1 MATGSMF
8 DKQVS
13 SLPEVAPAQS
23 RPMPTLHAEE
33 DEPPETVLEA
43 GPGWQLIN
51 LRELWRFRDLLAIL
65 AWRDVKVRYKQT
77 VLGVA
82 WAILQ
87 PTLCMILFTAFLGK
101 LAHVPSGD
109 IPYPLFVYAGLLLWT
124 LFATGVSGA
133 ANSVISSE
141 QLITKVYF
149 PRMLIPVAAVGVAL
163 VDFLVATVVL
173 AILMACY
180 GYWPGWSLLWAPAL
194 IGLTALAAVGAGAFL
209 AAVTVRYRD
218 FRHVLPVL
226 MQFGLLATPV
236 IYLDASQAA
245 LQQTVANTDGN
256 PVAERV
262 ATVPDGLQVAFDLN
276 PLNGIIAEFRSSLLS
291 RAVSWRHLLVPG
303 VIILAMFIV
312 GCLFFQRAEN
322 SFADTI

>member
-8 DKQVS
+8 DKQLS
-13 SLPEVAPAQS
+13 TLSEGEPAQS
-23 RPMPTLHAEE
+23 RPLPPGQAEL
-33 DEPPETVLEA
+33 DQLPETVVEA

-82 WAILQ
+82 WAVLQ

-163 VDFLVATVVL
+163 VDFLVAAVVL
-173 AILMACY
+173 VILMACY
-180 GYWPGWSLLWAPAL
+180 GYWPGWSVLWAPAL
-194 IGLTALAAVGAGAFL
+194 IGLTALAAIGAGAFL

-226 MQFGLLATPV
+226 MQFGILATPV
-236 IYLDASQAA
+236 IYLDASEAA
-245 LQQTVANTDGN
+245 LPPNAANGTSN
-256 PVAERV
+256 PVAAER
-262 ATVPDGLQVAFDLN
+262 APVPAGLRVAFDFN
-276 PLNGIIAEFRSSLLS
+276 PLNGIIGEFRSSLLG
-291 RAVSWRHLLVPG
+291 RVVSWRRLLVPG
-303 VIILAMFIV
+303 VIVLAIFAV

>member
-1 MATGSMF
+1 MF
-8 DKQVS
+8 DKQLS
-13 SLPEVAPAQS
+13 SLSEVEPAQS
-23 RPMPTLHAEE
+23 RRLPTSQAELAQL
-33 DEPPETVLEA
+33 PETVVEA
-43 GPGWQLIN
+43 GSGWQLIN

-82 WAILQ
+82 WAVLQ

-163 VDFLVATVVL
+163 VDFLVAAVVL
-173 AILMACY
+173 VILMACY
-180 GYWPGWSLLWAPAL
+180 GYWPGWSVLWAPAL
-194 IGLTALAAVGAGAFL
+194 IGLTALAAIGAGAFL

-226 MQFGLLATPV
+226 MQFGILATPV
-236 IYLDASQAA
+236 IYLDAAEAA
-245 LQQTVANTDGN
+245 LPSNVANGAGN
-256 PVAERV
+256 LVAAER
-262 ATVPDGLQVAFDLN
+262 ATFPKGLRVAFELN
-276 PLNGIIAEFRSSLLS
+276 PLNGIITEFRSSLLG
-291 RAVSWRHLLVPG
+291 RAVSWRRLLVPG
-303 VIILAMFIV
+303 VIILAIFAV

>member
-1 MATGSMF
+1 MY
-8 DKQVS
+8 DKQLS
-13 SLPEVAPAQS
+13 SLSEVAPVQS
-23 RPMPTLHAEE
+23 RLVPTCHAEE

-43 GPGWQLIN
+43 GSGWQLIDW
-51 LRELWRFRDLLAIL
+51 RELWRFRDLLAIL

-77 VLGVA
+77 ILGIA

-87 PTLCMILFTAFLGK
+87 PTLCMILFTTFLGK

-124 LFATGVSGA
+124 LFATGVLGA

-163 VDFLVATVVL
+163 VDFLVAAVVL
-173 AILMACY
+173 VILMACY

-209 AAVTVRYRD
+209 AAVTVTYRD
-218 FRHVLPVL
+218 FRHVLPVV
-226 MQFGLLATPV
+226 MQFGILATPI
-236 IYLDASQAA
+236 IYLDASE
-245 LQQTVANTDGN
+245 TVQPRN
-256 PVAERV
+256 VAKADERV
-262 ATVPDGLQVAFDLN
+262 ATVPDSLRVAFDLN
-276 PLNGIIAEFRSSLLS
+276 PLNGIIAEFRSSLLG
-291 RAVSWRHLLVPG
+291 RAVSWRRLLVPG
-303 VIILAMFIV
+303 VIILAIFAV